1 MRRSCMRRV
10 FRGIGVF
17 AVVVVVAGSVEA
29 GPRQNREGEGPRM
42 IDDPL
47 TRVVKIVK
55 KAVRSLGDAVV
66 TPRP

>member
-1 MRRSCMRRV
+1 MRRV
-10 FRGIGVF
+10 FRWIGVF
-17 AVVVVVAGSVEA
+17 AVIVGLAVSVEA
-29 GPRQNREGEGPRM
+29 GPRQNREGEGPRV

-47 TRVVKIVK
+47 TRVVKVLK